1 MLKYKF
7 DYKLTYRENFTTS
20 PQNTTDT
27 LYRKDII
34 EVFNMRPDFIN
45 NFDEQI
51 FFKKLSDKANEI
63 YKTLEFHPQLDKIL
77 KKIEA
82 NTNLPFKLEKDV
94 IFLYLFRY
102 DLFYL
107 FHKCLQDFNIYA
119 DITKQNYK
127 LLLKN
132 I

>member
-1 MLKYKF
+1 MELIMIMK
-7 DYKLTYRENFTTS
+7 
-20 PQNTTDT
+20 
-27 LYRKDII
+27 
-34 EVFNMRPDFIN
+34 
-45 NFDEQI
+45 
-51 FFKKLSDKANEI
+51 I
-63 YKTLEFHPQLDKIL
+63 YKSLEFHPQLDKIL